1 MAALD
6 NFPDI
11 VKRNEPLAPYTNLR
25 IGGPAE
31 LLVQPRNREELAA
44 VVRQCFRETL
54 PLRVIGKACNVLVRD
69 EGVRGVVMRLA
80 EPAFTE
86 IHVTGKRVTAGAGA
100 PVSALISQ
108 AAQSGLAGL
117 ETLVGIP
124 GTVGGAL
131 RCNAGDRAGDIGQ
144 FVAQVEVLDTKG
156 EVQVRERDELQFTY
170 HWSNLDDPVLLSAA
184 FQLEPD
190 SPDAIVKRMRKAWI
204 LRRAGQP
211 LTYQAASRIF
221 TNPRGLSAS
230 ALIEQAGLAKTR
242 VGGAEVSERDAGFIV
257 VHPGGTSRDVLRL
270 IDLVRSRV
278 HERFGVE
285 LELEIRVW

>member
-6 NFPDI
+6 DFPEI
-11 VKRNEPLAPYTNLR
+11 VKRHEPLAPYTNLR
-25 IGGPAE
+25 IGGPAD
-31 LLVQPRNREELAA
+31 LLVQPRNREELAS
-44 VVRQCFRETL
+44 VVRQCFREKL

-69 EGVRGVVMRLA
+69 EGVRGVVLRLT

-86 IHVTGKRVTAGAGA
+86 IHVSGQRVTAGAGA
-100 PVSALISQ
+100 SVPALISQ

-131 RCNAGDRAGDIGQ
+131 RCNAGNRSGDIGQ

-170 HWSNLDDPVLLSAA
+170 HWSNLDDPVLLSAV
-184 FQLEPD
+184 FRLEPD

-257 VHPGGTSRDVLRL
+257 VHPGGSSRDLLRL